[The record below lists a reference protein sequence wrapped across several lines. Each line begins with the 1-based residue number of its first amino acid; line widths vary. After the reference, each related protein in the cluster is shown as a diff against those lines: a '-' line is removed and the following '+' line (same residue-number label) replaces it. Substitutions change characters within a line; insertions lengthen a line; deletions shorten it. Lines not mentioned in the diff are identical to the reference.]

1 MFIPY
6 RVDVPFNH
14 RPVVNSVVVAGSRRG
29 MLEIPGV
36 PGNGGDYWA

>member
-14 RPVVNSVVVAGSRRG
+14 RPVANRVICIEQSSPAFEMPAIAG
-29 MLEIPGV
+29 
-36 PGNGGDYWA
+36 NAGDYWA